1 MKLLYFFF
9 NLLILVIYTIPTIIN
24 YFMLW
29 KTFNL
34 FNNIYPLLVD
44 SNLRYSLIM
53 QVNNNKDSFY
63 IKLNRSKML
72 LVFKNDISV
81 SEIAGILERRI
92 NNSIY
97 LLEKMPIW
105 DSSIRKDYWDLIEM
119 HKEVEPYLDDNSF
132 FVNIV

>member
-9 NLLILVIYTIPTIIN
+9 YFLILVIYTIPTIIN
-24 YFMLW
+24 YFMLC

-44 SNLRYSLIM
+44 SNLRYSLIK
-53 QVNNNKDSFY
+53 QVNNHEDSLY
-63 IKLNRSKML
+63 ITLNRSRML
-72 LVFKNDISV
+72 LFFKNDVSV

-119 HKEVEPYLDDNSF
+119 YKEVEPYLDDNSYF
-132 FVNIV
+132 ADII

>member
-9 NLLILVIYTIPTIIN
+9 YFLILFIYTIPTIIN
-24 YFMLW
+24 YFMLC

-44 SNLRYSLIM
+44 SNLRYSLIK
-53 QVNNNKDSFY
+53 QVNNHEDSLY
-63 IKLNRSKML
+63 ITLNRSRML
-72 LVFKNDISV
+72 LFFKNDVSV

-119 HKEVEPYLDDNSF
+119 YKEVEPYLDDNSYF
-132 FVNIV
+132 ADII

>member
-9 NLLILVIYTIPTIIN
+9 YFLILVIYTIPTIIN
-24 YFMLW
+24 YFMLC

-44 SNLRYSLIM
+44 SNLRYSLIK
-53 QVNNNKDSFY
+53 QVNNHEDSLY
-63 IKLNRSKML
+63 ITLNRSRML
-72 LVFKNDISV
+72 LFFKNDVSV

-97 LLEKMPIW
+97 LLEKMPIC

-119 HKEVEPYLDDNSF
+119 YKEVEPYLDDNSYF
-132 FVNIV
+132 ADII